1 MLLTQGNL
9 RKMVNMEETK
19 MNMMNAEKII
29 ERPAYEY
36 ILADTISKEV
46 KEFERK
52 E

>member
-1 MLLTQGNL
+1 MI
-9 RKMVNMEETK
+9 NMEEMK
-19 MNMMNAEKII
+19 MNMINAESIV